1 MDAMIQ
7 GHAKVEHVKE
17 NRRKRK
23 GNINMIHRKKR
34 KMPKEEKEIEHVQS
48 GAVALISA

>member
-17 NRRKRK
+17 NRRKRRE
-23 GNINMIHRKKR
+23 NINTIRRKKR
-34 KMPKEEKEIEHVQS
+34 KMPNEEKETEHVQS

>member
-17 NRRKRK
+17 NRRKRRE
-23 GNINMIHRKKR
+23 NINMIRRKKL
-34 KMPKEEKEIEHVQS
+34 KMPKEEREIEHVQI